1 MVKQSKSITA
11 EDIENFIES
20 NKPIRPLKLLSE
32 EDVHSLVKEN
42 IRENKLLI
50 DLYDQLGISPSV
62 LSHDTATSIY
72 QRELYKHLYGKKSD
86 NDD

>member
-11 EDIENFIES
+11 EDIENFTES

-42 IRENKLLI
+42 IKENKLLI
-50 DLYDQLGISPSV
+50 DLYSQLGISPSV
-62 LSHDTATSIY
+62 FDSDTATSVFE
-72 QRELYKHLYGKKSD
+72 REVYKQLYGRGKD
-86 NDD
+86 TDD

>member
-42 IRENKLLI
+42 IKENKLLI

-62 LSHDTATSIY
+62 LSPDTATSVY
-72 QRELYKHLYGKKSD
+72 EREVHKRLFGKEKD
-86 NDD
+86 TDD